1 MRVPLSWIRE
11 YVEIPAEATP
21 RQVLDAFVRVGLE
34 DEDIHATEATGPI
47 VVGEVLEFTP
57 EEQSNGKTINW
68 CQVRVAADGEAAADG
83 GEAVRGIVCGAHN
96 FKVGDQVVVTLPGAV
111 LPGDFRISARKTYG
125 HVSEGMMASK
135 RELGI
140 GEDHDGIIVLANLG
154 IEGKLG
160 EPALPL
166 LGLDDVAVEVN
177 VTPDRGY
184 AMSMRG
190 LAREYSHATG
200 ATFSDPALR
209 DELQQI
215 LAAGVA
221 ADDASVR
228 VPLSVAD
235 ELGVRDQPLA
245 QIFAGLV
252 VTRVDGNRPTPA
264 WLAQRLRLAG
274 IRSLGL
280 LIDITNYVMLEL
292 GQPIHG
298 YDLDKLRGG
307 IHVRRATEG
316 ERLTTLDGQDRALS
330 TEDILIT
337 DDRGPIGLAGT
348 MGGEETELTNDT
360 VNVFIESANF
370 ASISIARTARRHKL
384 PSEASRRF
392 ERGVDPAV
400 APVAAARVAELL
412 VELAGGTVEPVG
424 QVIGSAPKREE
435 IEMAADLPSTL
446 MGVDYGRDEVLDA
459 MRAVGCELREDGDTV
474 FTRPATW
481 RHDLTRDVN
490 LVEEVARLLDFDR
503 IPAELPIAPAGRG
516 FTREQRLRRQVA
528 DVLAASGSVEVLSYP
543 FVSEQDITEFG
554 APESGAQPAMKLANA
569 MDATVPYLRTSM
581 LPGLI
586 GVAHRNVSRGMT
598 DVSLFEMGRVFRP
611 EPGKTY
617 GVDSLPPVA
626 QRPSDDVIAELN
638 DGLPPQPH
646 YLGALLVGERTS
658 PQPGLSASVFGWQDA
673 LELVQRV
680 GVAIGADVVV
690 RQGSH
695 VGFHPGRCAEIAV
708 RNTAGD
714 ERVVGFAGEL
724 HPEIAQE
731 RDLPRVVGAVE
742 LDIDAMIAGTDR
754 HVTTGVIAGVP
765 AATQDLSL
773 VVADDVPA
781 GELRAAVVEG
791 AGELLEDVRLVA
803 DYRGEGLE
811 PGTKSVTFALRFRAA
826 DRTLTAAEA
835 TEAKEAGAE
844 VAAERFGATIR
855 A

>member
-11 YVEIPAEATP
+11 YVDIPAEATP
-21 RQVLDAFVRVGLE
+21 REVLDAFVRVGLE
-34 DEDIHATEATGPI
+34 DEAIHATEASGPI
-47 VVGEVLEFTP
+47 VVGEVLEFVP
-57 EEQSNGKTINW
+57 EPQKNGKTINW
-68 CQVRVAADGEAAADG
+68 CQVRVAPDGATAADG

-125 HVSEGMMASK
+125 HVSDGMMASV

-140 GEDHDGIIVLANLG
+140 GDDHDGIIVLADFG
-154 IEGKLG
+154 IEAEVGAL
-160 EPALPL
+160 ALPL

-190 LAREYSHATG
+190 LAREYANSTG
-200 ATFSDPALR
+200 AALVDPAER
-209 DELQQI
+209 EELQQI

-221 ADDASVR
+221 GDATDVR
-228 VPLSVAD
+228 VPLSVSD
-235 ELGVRDQPLA
+235 ELGVRDQQLA
-245 QIFAGLV
+245 PVFAGLV
-252 VTRVDGNRPTPA
+252 VTGVDGHRPTPA
-264 WLAQRLRLAG
+264 WMAQRLRLAG

-307 IHVRRATEG
+307 IHVRRAKAG
-316 ERLTTLDGQDRALS
+316 ERLTTLDSKNRELS
-330 TEDILIT
+330 PEDILIT

-348 MGGEETELTNDT
+348 MGGEETELTDDT

-370 ASISIARTARRHKL
+370 APISIARTARRHKL

-400 APVAAARVAELL
+400 APAAAARVAELL
-412 VELAGGTVEPVG
+412 VELAGGKVEPVG
-424 QVIGSAPKREE
+424 QIIGSVVPRDE
-435 IEMAADLPSTL
+435 IAMPASLPATL
-446 MGVDYGRDEVLDA
+446 MGVDYGADEVLDA
-459 MRAVGCELREDGDTV
+459 LRAVGCEVRVDGDTI
-474 FTRPATW
+474 FARPASW
-481 RHDLTRDVN
+481 RPDLTSDVN

-516 FTREQRLRRQVA
+516 FTREQRLRRQLA
-528 DVLAASGSVEVLSYP
+528 DVLAATGCTEVMSYP
-543 FVSEQDITEFG
+543 FVSADDVATFG
-554 APESGAQPAMKLANA
+554 APEADMQPAMKLANA

-586 GVAHRNVSRGMT
+586 GVAHRNVSRGLT
-598 DVSLFEMGRVFRP
+598 DIAVFELGRVFRP
-611 EPGKTY
+611 EAGKRY
-617 GVDSLPPVA
+617 GVDSLPPVGE
-626 QRPSDDVIAELN
+626 RPSDEVLAQLN

-658 PQPGLSASVFGWQDA
+658 AQPGMRAVKFGWQDA
-673 LELVQRV
+673 LELVHR
-680 GVAIGADVVV
+680 IGAAVGAEIVV
-690 RQGSH
+690 REGRH
-695 VGFHPGRCAEIAV
+695 VSFHPGRCAEVSV

-714 ERVVGFAGEL
+714 ERVIGYAGEL
-724 HPEIAQE
+724 HPEIAAE

-742 LDIDAMIAGTDR
+742 IDVDALLAGTDR
-754 HVTTGVIAGVP
+754 HVSAVVIAGVP

-773 VVADDVPA
+773 VVRDEVAA
-781 GELRAAVVEG
+781 GELRDAVVEG
-791 AGELLEDVRLVA
+791 AGELLEDIRLVA

-811 PGTKSVTFALRFRAA
+811 PGTKSVTFALRFRAN

-835 TEAKEAGAE
+835 TEAKEAGAA
-844 VAAERFGATIR
+844 VAAERYGASIR

>member
-21 RQVLDAFVRVGLE
+21 REVLDAFVRVGLE
-34 DEDIHATEATGPI
+34 DEAIHATEASGPI
-47 VVGEVLEFTP
+47 VVGEVLEFVP
-57 EEQSNGKTINW
+57 EPQKNGKTINW
-68 CQVRVAADGEAAADG
+68 CQVRVAPDGATAADG

-125 HVSEGMMASK
+125 HVSDGMMASV

-140 GEDHDGIIVLANLG
+140 GDDHDGIIVLADLG
-154 IEGKLG
+154 IEAEVGAL
-160 EPALPL
+160 ALPL
-166 LGLDDVAVEVN
+166 LGLDDVAIEVN

-190 LAREYSHATG
+190 LAREYANSTG
-200 ATFSDPALR
+200 AALADPAER
-209 DELQQI
+209 EELQQI

-221 ADDASVR
+221 ADAADVR
-228 VPLSVAD
+228 VPLSISD
-235 ELGVRDQPLA
+235 ELGVRDQQLA
-245 QIFAGLV
+245 PVFAGLV
-252 VTRVDGNRPTPA
+252 VTGVDGHRPTPA
-264 WLAQRLRLAG
+264 WMAQRLRLAG

-307 IHVRRATEG
+307 IHVRRAKAG
-316 ERLTTLDGQDRALS
+316 ERLTTLDSKNRELS
-330 TEDILIT
+330 PEDILIT

-348 MGGEETELTNDT
+348 MGGEETELTDDT

-370 ASISIARTARRHKL
+370 APISIARTARRHKL

-400 APVAAARVAELL
+400 APAAAARVAELL
-412 VELAGGTVEPVG
+412 VELAGGKVEPVG
-424 QVIGSAPKREE
+424 QIIGSVVPRDE
-435 IEMAADLPSTL
+435 IAMPASLPATL
-446 MGVDYGRDEVLDA
+446 MGVDYGADEVLDA
-459 MRAVGCELREDGDTV
+459 LRAVGCEVRVDGDTI
-474 FTRPATW
+474 FARPASW
-481 RHDLTRDVN
+481 RPDLTSDVN

-516 FTREQRLRRQVA
+516 FTREQRLRRQLA
-528 DVLAASGSVEVLSYP
+528 DVLAATGCTEVMSYP
-543 FVSEQDITEFG
+543 FVSADDVATFG
-554 APESGAQPAMKLANA
+554 APEADTQPAMKLANA
-569 MDATVPYLRTSM
+569 MDATVPYLRTST

-586 GVAHRNVSRGMT
+586 GVAHRNVSRGLT
-598 DVSLFEMGRVFRP
+598 DIAVFELGRVFRP
-611 EPGKTY
+611 EAGKRY
-617 GVDSLPPVA
+617 GVDSLPPVGE
-626 QRPSDDVIAELN
+626 RPSDEVLTQLN

-658 PQPGLSASVFGWQDA
+658 AQPGVRAVKFGWQDA
-673 LELVQRV
+673 LELVHR
-680 GVAIGADVVV
+680 IGAAVGAEIVV
-690 RQGSH
+690 RQGRH
-695 VGFHPGRCAEIAV
+695 VAFHPGRCAEILV
-708 RNTAGD
+708 RNTAGV
-714 ERVVGFAGEL
+714 ERVIGYAGEL
-724 HPEIAQE
+724 HPEIAAE

-742 LDIDAMIAGTDR
+742 IDVDALLAGTDR
-754 HVTTGVIAGVP
+754 HVSAVVIAGVP

-773 VVADDVPA
+773 VVSEEVAA
-781 GELRAAVVEG
+781 GELRDAVVEG
-791 AGELLEDVRLVA
+791 AGELLEDIRLVA

-811 PGTKSVTFALRFRAA
+811 PGTKSVTFALRFRAN

-835 TEAKEAGAE
+835 TEAKEAGAA
-844 VAAERFGATIR
+844 VAAERYGASIR